1 MEIRPFTIHVADD
14 AIADLRARLAGAR
27 WPSELPGVGWSRGVP
42 GEYLRP
48 LAEYWRTG
56 YDWRRAEEKLNAL
69 PHFIAR
75 LDGQAIHFL
84 HVRSPEPGATPL
96 MLIHGWP
103 SSFLEFLDVIGPLT
117 APRSHGKETAQ
128 AFHLVIPSIPG
139 FGFSTPLAGAGWT
152 HGRIA
157 EAFASLMA
165 ALGYERFGVQGGDTG
180 AFIATEIGQKAPE
193 RVIGVH
199 VNALFTFPSGQEG
212 ELESLDEAD
221 RERLAAM
228 ESFNDGYMQIQWS
241 SPQTL
246 AYALND
252 SPVGQLAWIMEQFQA
267 WTHSPTGRP
276 EDVID
281 RDLLLT
287 NVSLY
292 WFTGSAGSS
301 AQIYYEARH
310 NPAAWEPRPR
320 GTVPTGVLVSKAR
333 DMTVRRFAER
343 DYNVVH
349 WSEYEMGGH
358 FFALEAPSLFVD
370 DVRAFFAKLH

>member
-1 MEIRPFTIHVADD
+1 MEIRPFTIRISEDE
-14 AIADLRARLAGAR
+14 IADLRARLAHAR
-27 WPSELPGVGWSRGVP
+27 WPAELPGAGWSRGVP
-42 GEYLRP
+42 GAYLKP
-48 LAEYWRTG
+48 LAEYWRTQ
-56 YDWRRAEEKLNAL
+56 YDWRKAEQKLNAL
-69 PHFIAR
+69 PHFTTS
-75 LDGQAIHFL
+75 LDGQTIHFL
-84 HVRSPEPGATPL
+84 HVRSPEPAATPL

-103 SSFLEFLDVIGPLT
+103 SSFLEYLDVIGPLSD
-117 APRSHGKETAQ
+117 PRSHGNDPSQ

-139 FGFSTPLAGAGWT
+139 FGFSTPLLEGGWT

-157 EAFASLMA
+157 EAFVTLMA
-165 ALGYERFGVQGGDTG
+165 QLGYERFGVQGGDSG
-180 AFIATEIGQKAPE
+180 ALIATEMGHKAPE
-193 RVIGVH
+193 HVIGVH
-199 VNALFTFPSGQEG
+199 VNALFTFPSGEEG
-212 ELESLDEAD
+212 EFEGLTEAD
-221 RERLAAM
+221 QQRLAAM
-228 ESFNDGYMQIQWS
+228 ESFNDGYMQIQWH

-252 SPVGQLAWIMEQFQA
+252 SPIGQLAWIMEQFHA
-267 WTHSPTGRP
+267 WTNSPSGLP

-320 GTVPTGVLVSKAR
+320 GAVPTGVLLSKAR

-343 DYNVVH
+343 DHHIVH
-349 WSEYEMGGH
+349 WSEYEEGGH
-358 FFALEAPSLFVD
+358 FFALENPSAFVD
-370 DVRAFFAKLH
+370 DVRAFFAKHC